1 MTVYVVG
8 QLDVTDRD
16 AYDRYRARFKGVLEK
31 FDGRLLAGDDHPTII
46 EGDWKRDKIVLLSFA
61 DEMAFHRFWQSA
73 DYQEIVKDR
82 HAGTHADIL
91 LVKGIS

>member
-8 QLDVTDRD
+8 QIDVTDRD
-16 AYDRYRARFKGVLEK
+16 AYDRYRARFRDVLAK
-31 FDGRLLAGDDHPTII
+31 FDGRLLAGDDHPKVI
-46 EGDWKRDKIVLLSFA
+46 EGHLKREKIVLLSFA
-61 DEMAFHRFWQSA
+61 DDMAFQRFWQSP

-82 HAGTHADIL
+82 HAGTHSDVA